1 VNAAIL
7 GGPSTTMIGNVIQTQ
22 YIQNSNYPLASA
34 LALVLMAALLVGMY
48 VYARAFGT
56 RTLQEYA

>member
-1 VNAAIL
+1 
-7 GGPSTTMIGNVIQTQ
+7 MIGNVIQTQ